1 MRAGVLVNTKG
12 FFENVHE
19 IGPELIFDIS
29 IIHIDVEQ
37 IPVTGD

>member
-1 MRAGVLVNTKG
+1 MGAGILVDTKS
-12 FFENVHE
+12 FFDNVHE

-29 IIHIDVEQ
+29 IIHIHVEQ